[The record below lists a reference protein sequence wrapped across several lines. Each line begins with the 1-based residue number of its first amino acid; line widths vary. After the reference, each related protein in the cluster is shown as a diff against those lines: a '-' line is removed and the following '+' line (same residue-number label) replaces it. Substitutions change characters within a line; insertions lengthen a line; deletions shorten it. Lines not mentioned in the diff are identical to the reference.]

1 MLRDRIIV
9 LLYVWIMIAVVV
21 VLNIVLL
28 KKLMEHFSDGKLWAA
43 AALCSVETACYLIPY
58 FWERRIFYISE
69 IAAGV
74 LLFLICYALILK
86 ARMPDE
92 ETERPDG
99 KRTALLLITPVTSMA
114 VLICLFLGD
123 LKPYV
128 LSVLCCV
135 CILAANLS
143 VFYLYH
149 VVVQNY
155 AHIRQRDIYR
165 QQTDHYRNQMEVIE
179 ESQNRIRAL
188 RHDMK
193 NHMLHL
199 SVQLRQGNYEDALRY
214 LEDME
219 EELKN
224 PAEYVRTGNREI
236 DSLLNYKLQKAEQ
249 VLSEVESDIRV
260 PVELMPKSF
269 DINVILG
276 NLLDNAI
283 EAAQE
288 SERKWIKLVMRA
300 DRGVFL
306 IHIAN
311 SCKNSPKKKGDVFFS
326 TKKESGEH
334 GIGLQNVKRMVER
347 QNGNIEFAYKE
358 NIFSVEVMLS
368 VNAM

>member
-1 MLRDRIIV
+1 MMT
-9 LLYVWIMIAVVV
+9 LYVLIMIAAAVF
-21 VLNIVLL
+21 LNIVLL
-28 KKLMEHFSDGKLWAA
+28 KKLMEHFNGGKLWAA
-43 AALCSVETACYLIPY
+43 AALCSVEAACYLIPY
-58 FWERRIFYISE
+58 FWEGRIFYMPE

-74 LLFLICYALILK
+74 VLFLICYALILK
-86 ARMPDE
+86 ARMPDGE
-92 ETERPDG
+92 MEKPDG

-114 VLICLFLGD
+114 ALVCLFLGD

-128 LSVLCCV
+128 LSVLCCG

-155 AHIRQRDIYR
+155 IHTRQRDIYR
-165 QQTDHYRNQMEVIE
+165 QQTDHYRNQLEVIG
-179 ESQNRIRAL
+179 ESQSRIRAL

-193 NHMLHL
+193 NHILHL
-199 SVQLRQGNYEDALRY
+199 SAELRQGNYEDALRY

-219 EELKN
+219 EELQN

-249 VLSEVESDIRV
+249 VLEAVESDIHV
-260 PVELMPKSF
+260 PVELMPKAF

-288 SERKWIKLVMRA
+288 SMEKRLKLVMRA

-306 IHIAN
+306 IQVSN
-311 SCKNSPKKKGDVFFS
+311 TCKNPPKKKGDVFFS
-326 TKKESGEH
+326 TKEENGEH
-334 GIGLQNVKRMVER
+334 GIGLQNVRRMVER

-358 NIFSVEVMLS
+358 NIFSVEVMLYM
-368 VNAM
+368 NEM